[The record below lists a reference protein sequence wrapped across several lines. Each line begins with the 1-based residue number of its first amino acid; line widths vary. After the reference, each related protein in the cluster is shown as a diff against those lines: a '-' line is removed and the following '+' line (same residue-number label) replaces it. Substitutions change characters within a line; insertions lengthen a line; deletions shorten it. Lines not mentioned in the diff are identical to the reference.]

1 MNKNSTQTTTLIL
14 GAGLTG
20 IACGLHLKREYLIA
34 EKESEPGGIVR
45 SRLKEGGFLC
55 DGTGHW
61 LHLRNPRTKE
71 MVLNALGENVIEY
84 ERRAAIHSKGVFT
97 LFPFQANLDG
107 LPREV
112 VLECIKELWKAR
124 HPEDFGLVPPEGAPD
139 SFAECIVR
147 LFGEGIAR
155 HFMIPYNEKLL
166 GVPLTEVS
174 PRYGERFVPKPSVE
188 DILNGALGLSK
199 ESLGYN
205 ATFIYPKEGGI
216 GALPRAL
223 EHGLTTKPRYNVSV
237 TRVDL
242 ESKTARLSTGET
254 VRYDYLVNTMPL
266 IDFLRLCVD
275 LPDTITHPASKLRA
289 TTVHYFDIGVRGPGA
304 EGCDKHWVYFPEPE
318 FVFYRVGSYSAVH
331 RSLAPEGCRSYYVE
345 ISGGFEDYRD
355 RPEELRE
362 RVIRDLIRGKILSE
376 NDEILLMDL
385 CKIPHAYVVF
395 DRQYEAAREEVLNGL
410 AKYSIRS
417 CGRWGGWNYGGMED
431 SMLEGIK
438 AAEEINAAPASA

>member
-1 MNKNSTQTTTLIL
+1 MSDKTIQTKTLIL

-20 IACGLHLKREYLIA
+20 VACGLHLKGQHLIA

-61 LHLRNPRTKE
+61 LHLRNPRTRDL
-71 MVLNALGENVIEY
+71 VRNALGENVVEY

-112 VLECIKELWKAR
+112 VLECLKELWKAR
-124 HPEDFGLVPPEGAPD
+124 HPEDFGASPPEHPPR
-139 SFAECIVR
+139 SFAECIIR

-155 HFMIPYNEKLL
+155 HFMTPYNEKLL
-166 GVPLTEVS
+166 GVPLEEVS
-174 PRYGERFVPKPSVE
+174 PRYAERFVPKPSVE
-188 DILNGALGLSK
+188 DILNGAFGHSK

-216 GALPRAL
+216 GALPKAL
-223 EHGLTTKPRYNVSV
+223 EKGMTTKPRYNVSV
-237 TRVDL
+237 TSVDPL
-242 ESKTARLSTGET
+242 AKTANLSTGET
-254 VRYDYLVNTMPL
+254 VCYEHLVNTMPL
-266 IDFLRLCVD
+266 IDFLRLCGG
-275 LPDTITHPASKLRA
+275 LPESVTSAAAKLRA
-289 TTVHYFDIGVRGPGA
+289 TTVHYFDLGVRGPGA
-304 EGCDKHWVYFPEPE
+304 EGSGKHWVYFPEPE

-331 RSLAPEGCRSYYVE
+331 PALAPEGCRSYYVE
-345 ISGGFEDYRD
+345 ISGGFEAYRD
-355 RPEELRE
+355 RPEELKE
-362 RVIRDLIRGKILSE
+362 RVIRDLIRGRILSE
-376 NDEILLMDL
+376 QDEILLMEL

-395 DRQYEAAREEVLNGL
+395 DREYEAARLQVLEGL
-410 AKYSIRS
+410 ARFDIRS

-431 SMLEGIK
+431 AMLEGIQ
-438 AAEEINAAPASA
+438 AAEEINAASNRE

>member
-1 MNKNSTQTTTLIL
+1 MSDQTIQTTTLIL

-20 IACGLHLKREYLIA
+20 IACGLHLRGDHLIA

-61 LHLRNPRTKE
+61 LHLRNPRTRE
-71 MVLNALGENVIEY
+71 LVRNALGENVVEY

-112 VLECIKELWKAR
+112 VLECLKELWKAR
-124 HPEDFGLVPPEGAPD
+124 HPEDFGGTPPATPPG

-155 HFMIPYNEKLL
+155 HFMTPYNEKLL

-174 PRYGERFVPKPSVE
+174 PRYAERFVPKPSVE
-188 DILNGALGLSK
+188 DILNGAFGLSR

-223 EHGLTTKPRYNVSV
+223 EKGMITKPRYNVSV
-237 TRVDL
+237 TSVDPAA
-242 ESKTARLSTGET
+242 KTARLSTGEM
-254 VRYDYLVNTMPL
+254 VRYEHLVNTMPL
-266 IDFLRLCVD
+266 IDFLRLCGE
-275 LPDTITHPASKLRA
+275 LPESITSAAAKLRA

-304 EGCDKHWVYFPEPE
+304 EGSGKHWVYFPEPE

-331 RSLAPEGCRSYYVE
+331 PALAPAGCRSYYVE
-345 ISGGFEDYRD
+345 ISGGFQAYRD
-355 RPEELRE
+355 RPEELKE
-362 RVIRDLIRGKILSE
+362 RVIRDLIRGRILSE
-376 NDEILLMDL
+376 NDEILLMEL

-395 DRQYEAAREEVLNGL
+395 DREYEAARARVLDGL
-410 AKYSIRS
+410 SRFGIRS

-431 SMLEGIK
+431 AMLEGIQ
-438 AAEEINAAPASA
+438 AAEEINSVATPA

>member
-1 MNKNSTQTTTLIL
+1 MSDQEIQTTTLIL

-20 IACGLHLKREYLIA
+20 IACGLYLKSDHLVA

-61 LHLRNPRTKE
+61 LHLRNPRTRE
-71 MVLNALGENVIEY
+71 LVRNALGDNVVEY
-84 ERRAAIHSKGVFT
+84 ERHAAIHSKGVFT

-112 VLECIKELWKAR
+112 VLECLKELWKAR
-124 HPEDFGLVPPEGAPD
+124 HPEDFGLAAPEAPPR

-155 HFMIPYNEKLL
+155 HFMKPYNEKLL
-166 GVPLTEVS
+166 GVPLDEVS
-174 PRYGERFVPKPSVE
+174 PRYAERFVPKPSVE
-188 DILNGALGLSK
+188 DILNGAFGASR

-205 ATFIYPKEGGI
+205 ATFIYPREGGI
-216 GALPRAL
+216 GALPKAL
-223 EHGLTTKPRYNVSV
+223 EKGMTTRPRYGVSV
-237 TRVDL
+237 TRVDPAAR
-242 ESKTARLSTGET
+242 TARLSTGET
-254 VRYDYLVNTMPL
+254 VRYEHLVNTMPL
-266 IDFLRLCVD
+266 VDFLRLCEG
-275 LPDTITHPASKLRA
+275 LPEEVTDAAARLRA

-304 EGCDKHWVYFPEPE
+304 EGSHKHWVYFPEPE

-331 RSLAPEGCRSYYVE
+331 KDLAPEGCRSYYVE
-345 ISGGFEDYRD
+345 ISGGFEAYRD
-355 RPEELRE
+355 RPEELKE
-362 RVIRDLIRGKILSE
+362 RVIRDLIRGRILAE
-376 NDEILLMDL
+376 EDEVLLMEL

-395 DRQYEAAREEVLNGL
+395 DRDYESARAQVLEGL
-410 AKYSIRS
+410 ARHNIRS

-431 SMLEGIK
+431 AMLEGIQ
-438 AAEEINAAPASA
+438 AAEEINAAAFEA

>member
-1 MNKNSTQTTTLIL
+1 MNENNIQTTTLIL

-20 IACGLHLKREYLIA
+20 ISCGLHLKGDHMIA
-34 EKESEPGGIVR
+34 ERESEPGGIVR
-45 SRLKEGGFLC
+45 SRLKAGGFLC

-71 MVLNALGENVIEY
+71 MVLNALGENVVEY

-112 VLECIKELWKAR
+112 VLECLKELWKAR
-124 HPEDFGLVPPEGAPD
+124 HPEDFGASPPDGPPD
-139 SFAECIVR
+139 SFAECIIR

-155 HFMIPYNEKLL
+155 HFMTPYNEKLL

-174 PRYGERFVPKPSVE
+174 PRYAERFVPKPSVE
-188 DILNGALGLSK
+188 DILNGAFGLSK

-205 ATFIYPKEGGI
+205 ASFIYPKEGGI

-223 EHGLTTKPRYNVSV
+223 ERGLRTKPRYNVSV
-237 TRVDL
+237 TGVDP
-242 ESKTARLSTGET
+242 SARTARLSTGESI
-254 VRYDYLVNTMPL
+254 RYDHLVNTMPL
-266 IDFLRLCVD
+266 VDFLRLCSN
-275 LPDTITHPASKLRA
+275 LPECVTAAATKLRA

-304 EGCDKHWVYFPEPE
+304 EGSDKHWVYFPESD

-355 RPEELRE
+355 RPEDLRK
-362 RVIRDLIRGKILSE
+362 RVIEDLIRGKILSAK
-376 NDEILLMDL
+376 DEILLMDL
-385 CKIPHAYVVF
+385 CSIPHAYVVF
-395 DRQYEAAREEVLNGL
+395 DREYESARQEVLDGL
-410 AKYSIRS
+410 TSYSIRS

-431 SMLEGIK
+431 AMLEGIK
-438 AAEEINAAPASA
+438 AAEEINAASPSA

>member
-1 MNKNSTQTTTLIL
+1 MTNEDIHTTTLVL

-20 IACGLHLKREYLIA
+20 ICCGLHLDGNHLIV
-34 EKESEPGGIVR
+34 ERESEPGGIVR

-71 MVLNALGENVIEY
+71 LVLNALGDNVVEY

-112 VLECIKELWKAR
+112 VLECLKELWKAR
-124 HPEDFGLVPPEGAPD
+124 HPEDFGAALPDGPPG
-139 SFAECIVR
+139 SFAECIIR

-155 HFMIPYNEKLL
+155 HFMTPYNEKLL

-174 PRYGERFVPKPSVE
+174 PRYAERFVPQPSVE
-188 DILNGALGLSK
+188 AILDGAFGLSR

-216 GALPRAL
+216 GSLPRSL
-223 EHGLTTKPRYNVSV
+223 ERGMTTKPRYNVSV
-237 TRVDL
+237 THVAPAA
-242 ESKTARLSTGET
+242 KTARLSTGET
-254 VRYDYLVNTMPL
+254 VRYEHLVNTMPL
-266 IDFLRLCVD
+266 VDFLRLCD
-275 LPDTITHPASKLRA
+275 GLPNTITSAAAKLRA
-289 TTVHYFDIGVRGPGA
+289 TTVHYFDVGVRGPGA
-304 EGCDKHWVYFPEPE
+304 EGSDRHWVYFPEPE

-331 RSLAPEGCRSYYVE
+331 RALAPEGCRSYYVE
-345 ISGGFEDYRD
+345 ISGGFDAYHD
-355 RPEELRE
+355 RPEELRK
-362 RVIRDLIRGKILSE
+362 RVIRDLIRGRILSE
-376 NDEILLMDL
+376 NDEVLLMDL

-395 DRQYEAAREEVLNGL
+395 DREYEAARQEVLDGL
-410 AKYSIRS
+410 ASFSIRS

-431 SMLEGIK
+431 AMLEGIH
-438 AAEEINAAPASA
+438 AAEEINRTPLSA